1 MKIKANKINKTDD
14 FIIGLLDQEIYLFF
28 SPIIAGFVMYI
39 PLERNPLIQADRLSV
54 LGLVKIWCHK
64 AVLPIEPAMF
74 RMEISDR

>member
-1 MKIKANKINKTDD
+1 
-14 FIIGLLDQEIYLFF
+14 
-28 SPIIAGFVMYI
+28 MYI

-74 RMEISDR
+74 RMAISDR